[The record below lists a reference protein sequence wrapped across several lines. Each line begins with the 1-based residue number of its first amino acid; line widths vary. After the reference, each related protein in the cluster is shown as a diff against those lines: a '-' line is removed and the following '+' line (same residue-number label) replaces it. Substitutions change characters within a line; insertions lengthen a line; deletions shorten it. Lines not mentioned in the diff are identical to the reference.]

1 MDRIESKIQTGSP
14 EFRAN
19 REHMSGL
26 VSELKERLVQAQLGG
41 SEASRQRHKARGKLL
56 ARERIEALVDPNT
69 PLLELSPLAACGMY
83 DDPPSAGIATAIG
96 LIQGREAVI
105 VSNDATVKGGT
116 YYPITVKKTSA
127 RPGDCPGEPAAV
139 RLPGGL
145 RRGQPAVPGRYF
157 SRP

>member
-19 REHMSGL
+19 REHMSDL

-96 LIQGREAVI
+96 LIQG
-105 VSNDATVKGGT
+105 TGGRDCLKRRHGQGRHVLSD
-116 YYPITVKKTSA
+116 YRQKTSA

-157 SRP
+157 S